1 MRYLVCIKQTPDT
14 AELPKISPDEAA
26 SGKLS
31 VNLVVNPWDEH
42 AIETGL
48 QLMET
53 YGGTTGAVTVGDE
66 GAIDALR
73 SALAMG
79 CKDATLVEHTD
90 EVDALG
96 VAELLAGAVKH
107 DGEVNVVLTGQM
119 TVDGNSGAVPVAL
132 ARKLGW
138 PVLTGVAKI
147 VELNDDSITVERV
160 VGQARLTVNTPLPV
174 VVSVIKEIGEP
185 RYPTFINIRKAA
197 RVKVPVLTA
206 DDLGVSVP
214 APVVHMD
221 NFRKPPARDAHVK
234 LFEGSPQEAAAA
246 LVDALLE
253 EKVL

>member
-14 AELPKISPDEAA
+14 AELPKISPEEAA

-42 AIETGL
+42 AIEAGL
-48 QLMET
+48 QLMEN
-53 YGGTTGAVTVGDE
+53 YGGTTGAVTVGEE

-79 CKDATLVEHTD
+79 CKDATLVKYDGEI
-90 EVDALG
+90 DAWG
-96 VAELLAGAVKH
+96 VAELLAAAVRH
-107 DGEVNVVLTGQM
+107 DGDVDVVLTGQM
-119 TVDGNSGAVPVAL
+119 TVDSNSGVVPVAL

-147 VELNDDSITVERV
+147 VELTEDSITVERV
-160 VGQARLTVNTPLPV
+160 VGQTRLTVKTPTPV

-197 RVKVPVLTA
+197 RVQVPELTPE
-206 DDLGVSVP
+206 DLGVEVP
-214 APVVHMD
+214 APVVHMS
-221 NFRKPPARDAHVK
+221 NFRKPPARDAQVK
-234 LFEGSPQEAAAA
+234 LFEGTPQEAAAA
-246 LVDALLE
+246 LIDALLE

>member
-14 AELPKISPDEAA
+14 AELPKISPEEAA

-42 AIETGL
+42 AVEAGL
-48 QLMET
+48 QLMEN
-53 YGGTTGAVTVGDE
+53 YGGTTGAVTVGEE

-79 CKDATLVEHTD
+79 CKDATLVKHGD
-90 EVDALG
+90 EIDAWG
-96 VAELLAGAVKH
+96 VAELLAAAVRH
-107 DGEVNVVLTGQM
+107 DGDVDVVLTGQM
-119 TVDGNSGAVPVAL
+119 TVDGNSGVVPVAL

-138 PVLTGVAKI
+138 PVLTGVAKV
-147 VELNDDSITVERV
+147 VELTDDSITVERV
-160 VGQARLTVNTPLPV
+160 VGQARLTVKVPTPV

-197 RVKVPVLTA
+197 RVKIPELTA
-206 DDLGVSVP
+206 EELGVDVP
-214 APVVHMD
+214 APVVHMS

-234 LFEGSPQEAAAA
+234 LFEGAPQEAAAA
-246 LVDALLE
+246 LIDALLE